1 MTSTRS
7 FAVQI
12 FTRALRVLR
21 TEGPAKLYGKI
32 SRRLKTT
39 PLRVPRPSVQ
49 LVGPPYPPLRMRA
62 CEAPRAS
69 VIIPAF
75 NQYQFT
81 YRCLASIQR
90 AASTTGAE
98 WIVVDDCST
107 DDTRDALLAFPN
119 LKLISNA
126 ANLGFVGSCN
136 KGAAEAQAEYLVFL
150 NNDTQ
155 VQDGW
160 LDALVAPLDA
170 HAEIGI
176 IGSRLLYPNGRQ
188 QEAGAIVFN
197 DASAWKY
204 GHLDAPGRPQ
214 YGYLRDVDYV
224 SGAALAVR
232 KSLFERLDGFDEL
245 FAPGFYEDVDLAF
258 RARAAGYRVCYQPAS
273 HVVHFEGVTA
283 GRDEQPDAGMKRFQA
298 VNRGRLL
305 ARWRDVLRSHGA
317 PDSDLELE
325 KDRGARRRVL
335 VVDIYMLTPD
345 RESGSL
351 RMLNFI
357 TILQGLGC
365 KVTFAASNL
374 ECPEPYLS
382 MLQQRGVEVLYRPH
396 VRSVAQHLRQCGHY
410 YDLVILSR
418 LDTASRF
425 LGTARRFC
433 PSARLV
439 YDTVDLHYLREQ
451 RLAAL
456 TGDDAMQKW
465 SQLRERE
472 ELALISQAD
481 ITLVVSPIER
491 ELLRGRLP
499 DADVR
504 VVSNIHE
511 IPGSRGGFGQRRDI
525 LFIGSFSHPPNTD
538 GVLWFCREIFPLV
551 MAMESQATFLVVGS
565 DPPAEILAYASER
578 IRVLGYVPDVEA
590 MLATC
595 RLTVAP
601 LRYGAG
607 VKGKVN
613 QSLAHGVPVVATS
626 QGAEGM
632 FLVDEE
638 SILIADKPQ
647 DFAAAVLRLY
657 REPALWQRLSNAGLE
672 VMERH
677 FSFAAAREKILAI
690 PGLAE

>member
-1 MTSTRS
+1 
-7 FAVQI
+7 
-12 FTRALRVLR
+12 
-21 TEGPAKLYGKI
+21 
-32 SRRLKTT
+32 
-39 PLRVPRPSVQ
+39 
-49 LVGPPYPPLRMRA
+49 
-62 CEAPRAS
+62 
-69 VIIPAF
+69 
-75 NQYQFT
+75 
-81 YRCLASIQR
+81 
-90 AASTTGAE
+90 
-98 WIVVDDCST
+98 
-107 DDTRDALLAFPN
+107 
-119 LKLISNA
+119 
-126 ANLGFVGSCN
+126 
-136 KGAAEAQAEYLVFL
+136 VFL

-232 KSLFERLDGFDEL
+232 KSLFEQLGGFDERY
-245 FAPGFYEDVDLAF
+245 APAYYEDTDLCLAI
-258 RARAAGYRVCYQPAS
+258 RASGHRVLYQPEAT
-273 HVVHFEGVTA
+273 VVHFEGASHGTDENA
-283 GRDEQPDAGMKRFQA
+283 GLKGYQVRNRVLFRDKWAAR
-298 VNRGRLL
+298 L
-305 ARWRDVLRSHGA
+305 ARRSHGA

-472 ELALISQAD
+472 ELALSS
-481 ITLVVSPIER
+481 TPLY
-491 ELLRGRLP
+491 
-499 DADVR
+499 
-504 VVSNIHE
+504 
-511 IPGSRGGFGQRRDI
+511 
-525 LFIGSFSHPPNTD
+525 HPPFQAERFFCAPAADYVFFPSRLETLKRQDLLIEAARHVATPVKFLLAGD
-538 GVLWFCREIFPLV
+538 GGQWSRYQSLIDSYQLGERVRLLGRITE
-551 MAMESQATFLVVGS
+551 
-565 DPPAEILAYASER
+565 AEKRVFYANALAVFYGPRDEDY
-578 IRVLGYVPDVEA
+578 GYVTLEA

>member
-1 MTSTRS
+1 
-7 FAVQI
+7 
-12 FTRALRVLR
+12 
-21 TEGPAKLYGKI
+21 
-32 SRRLKTT
+32 
-39 PLRVPRPSVQ
+39 
-49 LVGPPYPPLRMRA
+49 
-62 CEAPRAS
+62 
-69 VIIPAF
+69 
-75 NQYQFT
+75 
-81 YRCLASIQR
+81 
-90 AASTTGAE
+90 
-98 WIVVDDCST
+98 
-107 DDTRDALLAFPN
+107 
-119 LKLISNA
+119 
-126 ANLGFVGSCN
+126 
-136 KGAAEAQAEYLVFL
+136 VFL

-232 KSLFERLDGFDEL
+232 KSLFEQLGGFDERY
-245 FAPGFYEDVDLAF
+245 APAYYEDTDLCLAI
-258 RARAAGYRVCYQPAS
+258 RASGHRVLYQPEAT
-273 HVVHFEGVTA
+273 VVHFEGASHGTDENA
-283 GRDEQPDAGMKRFQA
+283 GLKGYQVRNRVLFRDKWAAR
-298 VNRGRLL
+298 L
-305 ARWRDVLRSHGA
+305 ARRSHGA